1 MVRAGVRTFSI
12 IVAFL
17 CGLAYKANAG
27 GVHQAEH
34 SQGLSSGQRGRHG
47 PSTHLERRAHGSL
60 SDVKQWSNCTAQWPA
75 VLKPIGLPRVCAEV
89 DSPSAPTDHCS
100 PNRTLGVKFEGHSDY
115 LFKREISL
123 VGSDVTCASVARGS
137 PLANLC
143 GEGVHLCVDF
153 VRCVPR
159 QLSATVPVIA
169 SCLFLWRR
177 VA

>member
-1 MVRAGVRTFSI
+1 VRTFSI

-17 CGLAYKANAG
+17 CGLAYKANA
-27 GVHQAEH
+27 VHQAEH

-47 PSTHLERRAHGSL
+47 PSTHLERRAHGTL

-159 QLSATVPVIA
+159 QLSATLPVIA
-169 SCLFLWRR
+169 TCLILSRW